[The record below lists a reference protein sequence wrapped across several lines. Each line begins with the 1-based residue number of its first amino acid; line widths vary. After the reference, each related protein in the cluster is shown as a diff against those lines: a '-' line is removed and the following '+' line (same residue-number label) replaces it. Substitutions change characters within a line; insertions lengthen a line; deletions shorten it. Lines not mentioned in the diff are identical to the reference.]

1 MMESGLER
9 MLHINIF
16 LSMLQLV
23 TIL

>member
-1 MMESGLER
+1 MESGLER